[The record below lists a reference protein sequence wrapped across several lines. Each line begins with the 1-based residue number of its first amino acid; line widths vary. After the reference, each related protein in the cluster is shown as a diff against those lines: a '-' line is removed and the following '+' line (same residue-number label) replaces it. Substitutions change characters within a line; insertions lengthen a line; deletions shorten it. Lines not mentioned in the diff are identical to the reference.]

1 MCFSDYLTSVKV
13 RITDVGPRPSSMPS
27 CNRCPSV
34 SANNMHLQY
43 LDQVSCLISRS
54 RFSSPSAMSG
64 ASSSPAQNGKG
75 KQSWPMGKSREF
87 TQWTRKLSLEDKSRL
102 LNDALFMVWSDEA
115 ERSRALEVQCDILV
129 KEYQRVLP
137 AVMKT

>member
-1 MCFSDYLTSVKV
+1 
-13 RITDVGPRPSSMPS
+13 
-27 CNRCPSV
+27 
-34 SANNMHLQY
+34 
-43 LDQVSCLISRS
+43 
-54 RFSSPSAMSG
+54 MSG

-102 LNDALFMVWSDEA
+102 LNDALSMAWNDEA

-137 AVMKT
+137 AAMKTYCATTVVERRYPPKYRDPILVYVAYDESFSFVVQEGTGSCKADAETKPTSR